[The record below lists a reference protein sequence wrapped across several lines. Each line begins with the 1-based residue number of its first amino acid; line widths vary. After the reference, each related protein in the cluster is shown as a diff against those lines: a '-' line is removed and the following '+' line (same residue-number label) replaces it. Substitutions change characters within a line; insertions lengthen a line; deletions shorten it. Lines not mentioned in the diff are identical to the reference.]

1 MQYTYREIRSL
12 GEDLGEDYTEEK
24 RVKLHKDQYRV
35 GYQNRAEQQGL
46 ERDPNIMDV
55 NRGRERDKMYFVYRK
70 QDHIAKNYW
79 QRKKRKK
86 RIVKMP
92 QEPAKDNREQ

>member
-1 MQYTYREIRSL
+1 
-12 GEDLGEDYTEEK
+12 
-24 RVKLHKDQYRV
+24 
-35 GYQNRAEQQGL
+35 
-46 ERDPNIMDV
+46 MDV

-70 QDHIAKNYW
+70 QDYIAKNYW
-79 QRKKRKK
+79 QRKERKK

>member
-1 MQYTYREIRSL
+1 
-12 GEDLGEDYTEEK
+12 
-24 RVKLHKDQYRV
+24 
-35 GYQNRAEQQGL
+35 
-46 ERDPNIMDV
+46 MDV

-79 QRKKRKK
+79 QRKERKK